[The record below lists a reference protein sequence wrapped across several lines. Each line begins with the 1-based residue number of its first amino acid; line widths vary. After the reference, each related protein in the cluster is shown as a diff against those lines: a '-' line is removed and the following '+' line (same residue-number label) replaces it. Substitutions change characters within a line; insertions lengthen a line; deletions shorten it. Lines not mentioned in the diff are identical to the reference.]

1 MTCWKTENLKNL
13 GKKSIWKI
21 CNGSL
26 RETLSPSESR
36 IDNMSVLLLG
46 NQPSKTMLALF
57 RQTWHWE
64 LLFTWPSASTQNK
77 ALHSIHEPAP
87 PVLFILGGVIL
98 PTSVRNGYFQADG
111 RRFGKMWSRLMCR
124 SHRDKASHH
133 LWELWWPCLQSDAR
147 RQQCTLFEDHEAS
160 PNSYWSQKEFMHWFS
175 SFWMRF
181 CVNAALTCMLILV
194 LPDD

>member
-1 MTCWKTENLKNL
+1 MIKNRKFEKS
-13 GKKSIWKI
+13 GEKKHLKI

-26 RETLSPSESR
+26 RETLSPSESG

-77 ALHSIHEPAP
+77 ALYSIHEPAS

-98 PTSVRNGYFQADG
+98 PTSVRNGYFQADS
-111 RRFGKMWSRLMCR
+111 RRFRKMWSRLMCR
-124 SHRDKASHH
+124 SHRDKASLTTCESYDGLASRVMPGDSNVHCLKTMRH
-133 LWELWWPCLQSDAR
+133 LQI
-147 RQQCTLFEDHEAS
+147 
-160 PNSYWSQKEFMHWFS
+160 
-175 SFWMRF
+175 
-181 CVNAALTCMLILV
+181 LTEV
-194 LPDD
+194 K

>member
-36 IDNMSVLLLG
+36 IDNMSILLLG

-111 RRFGKMWSRLMCR
+111 RRFRKMWSRLMCR
-124 SHRDKASHH
+124 SHRDKASLTTCESYDGLASRVMPGDSNVHCLKTMRH
-133 LWELWWPCLQSDAR
+133 LQI
-147 RQQCTLFEDHEAS
+147 
-160 PNSYWSQKEFMHWFS
+160 
-175 SFWMRF
+175 
-181 CVNAALTCMLILV
+181 LTEVKKSLCIDLAV
-194 LPDD
+194 FGWGFV